1 MSRRICETWDLPLG
15 GDGWGA
21 RLLFALLI
29 FFGVPP
35 LRAADCISIQET
47 GQHIGETRCVTG
59 KVLRVKVGVKGVHF
73 LDFCEDYRVCPFT
86 VVVFAGD
93 LKQVGDIRQL
103 QGKQVEIHGEIK
115 QYDGRAEIILQR
127 PSQLRGDAARIPP
140 LPKEYD
146 VERKGKYSAGTLKYP
161 NPPKRAKQKKQPVP
175 VGIEDPS
182 QPWTPAD

>member
-1 MSRRICETWDLPLG
+1 VAVSLIVLFPTL
-15 GDGWGA
+15 A
-21 RLLFALLI
+21 RSECLTFSE
-29 FFGVPP
+29 
-35 LRAADCISIQET
+35 AAK
-47 GQHIGETRCVTG
+47 HIGRTACVSG
-59 KVLRVKVGVKGVHF
+59 KVLRVEAGERGTHF

-103 QGKQVEIHGEIK
+103 EGKQVEIHGEIK

-127 PSQLRGDAARIPP
+127 PSQLRGDGARIPP

-161 NPPKRAKQKKQPVP
+161 NPPKRAKQKKQPAP